1 MDPTHF
7 LELLCASTG
16 LAAGDAAENKDTNH
30 CPYPTDDLVEGQ
42 AINNMSEKISSPGDG
57 ANPKAGGRG
66 EKKGEEGCPHFTQ
79 LLLPA
84 PVQLRREERRP

>member
-1 MDPTHF
+1 MKGGGVAGEMLLNVGEEMGCCGF
-7 LELLCASTG
+7 RVAGLE
-16 LAAGDAAENKDTNH
+16 
-30 CPYPTDDLVEGQ
+30 EGV
-42 AINNMSEKISSPGDG
+42 
-57 ANPKAGGRG
+57 GGRG